1 MIDDLLKI
9 GLDLDLGPLDFDL
22 GPVDCEADFSP
33 FEARF
38 HR

>member
-22 GPVDCEADFSP
+22 GPVDCEADFSL